1 MWDAHKQSKA
11 QEDFERA
18 VAGFAAAI
26 EAWRNALQ
34 TGNTTQATIAEAAV
48 EEVLRNWRQEI
59 TILRERV
66 QGAGTSEH
74 DSIDQLSQRV
84 QDLTEQ
90 RALLANLQSQ
100 QVTRDEQATSVNP
113 KTVPSPYTN
122 VLGLQRTFRNSVRQG
137 IIIAAIVFGLVA
149 LGVLGYVIYAMVVIP
164 AADRTAY
171 GAGPIGGMSG
181 GGGDWAAKKR
191 S

>member
-11 QEDFERA
+11 QEDFDRA
-18 VAGFAAAI
+18 VAGFEQAMG
-26 EAWRNALQ
+26 AWKDALR

-48 EEVLRNWRQEI
+48 EEVLREWRQYI
-59 TILRERV
+59 TTLREQV
-66 QGAGTSEH
+66 AIASSTDH
-74 DSIDQLSQRV
+74 DGINTLSQRV
-84 QDLTEQ
+84 QDLMEQ
-90 RALLANLQSQ
+90 KSMLAKLQSER
-100 QVTRDEQATSVNP
+100 VTRDEQATSVNP

-122 VLGLQRTFRNSVRQG
+122 ILGLQRTFRNSTRQG

-149 LGVLGYVIYAMVVIP
+149 LGILGYVIYAMVVTP

-171 GAGPIGGMSG
+171 GAPPAGMSG
-181 GGGDWAAKKR
+181 GGSGLGKKR